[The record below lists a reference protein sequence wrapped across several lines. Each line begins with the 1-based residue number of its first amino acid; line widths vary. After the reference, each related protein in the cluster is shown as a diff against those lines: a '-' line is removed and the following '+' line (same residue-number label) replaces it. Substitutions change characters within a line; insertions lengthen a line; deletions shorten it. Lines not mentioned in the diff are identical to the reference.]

1 MIENKG
7 GSFRGVGNKGEECD
21 EMEEE
26 RGDRVMEDEMEGI
39 LPRNER

>member
-1 MIENKG
+1 MIENEG

-21 EMEEE
+21 KMEEE